1 MALFLR
7 GGLGAFRQLGAAR
20 LGELMPVASMGMG
33 YGIFQTMANL
43 AFTISPYIAGWLYA
57 ANPIYP
63 FVASLVL
70 SIPAMA
76 LTALVGRRLPAHRPA
91 APPAAPPAAEAP

>member
-1 MALFLR
+1 
-7 GGLGAFRQLGAAR
+7 
-20 LGELMPVASMGMG
+20 MPVASMGMG

-43 AFTISPYIAGWLYA
+43 AFTISPYVAGWLYA

-70 SIPAMA
+70 SIPAML
-76 LTALVGRRLPAHRPA
+76 LTAVVGRRLPAHRPA
-91 APPAAPPAAEAP
+91 GVAAPESH